1 MSAGS
6 PEAKAPQL
14 RRDFA
19 RAALAIMGGAALL
32 VWPAFLNG
40 YPLLF
45 SDTGAFLAQTLVPLM
60 IWDKPWIYGP
70 LLHLAHWRVSLWL
83 PLAAQG
89 LMVSHL
95 IWLVLRVLRGQA
107 SARWH
112 LAICAGV
119 AGLTT
124 APFTIALLMPDVFA
138 PVVVLAVF
146 LLGFGGARITRGEVA
161 WLLVLATVGIAAHLS
176 HLPLALAL
184 LVVGAALAR
193 RWAPILRMAA
203 PLVCAVVLLLATN
216 WVGHGRASLSPHG
229 ATFLLARLQDDGPA
243 ARTLRAECPARGWYL
258 CAFVDR
264 VPMDSD
270 TFLWAPDS
278 PVNRDAAGQARF
290 LGGALLSDEARA
302 IVAETLR
309 REPVAVGLSMA
320 RNALV
325 QLVTARAGDTLVDDH
340 LEAAVGIRIRAYFP
354 AAEAARFDTAL
365 QPRGLLPAAAAP
377 ALWPHGPV
385 LILGLA
391 LCLLALWQR
400 PEATALVLL
409 VLLGC
414 AANALATGGLSK
426 PHHRYEARILW
437 LVPFAGALALIP
449 RWRPLAL
456 ATRRR
461 A

>member
-1 MSAGS
+1 MNALPASA
-6 PEAKAPQL
+6 P
-14 RRDFA
+14 RRG
-19 RAALAIMGGAALL
+19 RAIGLLAIAGGAALL
-32 VWPAFLNG
+32 AWPAFLNG

-60 IWDKPWIYGP
+60 IWDKPWVYGP
-70 LLHLAHWRVSLWL
+70 MLHLFHWRVSLWL
-83 PLAAQG
+83 PLAAQA
-89 LMVSHL
+89 LMLSHL
-95 IWLVLRVLRGQA
+95 LWLVLRVVRGR
-107 SARWH
+107 SSPGWH
-112 LAICAGV
+112 LAVCAGV
-119 AGLTT
+119 AVLTT

-138 PVVVLAVF
+138 PVVVLSVF
-146 LLGFGGARITRGEVA
+146 LLGFGGTRITRGEAA
-161 WLLVLATVGIAAHLS
+161 WVLILSTLGIAAHLS
-176 HLPLALAL
+176 HLPLALAM
-184 LVVGAALAR
+184 LVVGGVLAR
-193 RWAPILRMAA
+193 RWWPVLRMAA
-203 PLVCAVVLLLATN
+203 PLVGAVALLLLTN
-216 WVGHGRASLSPHG
+216 AVGHGRASLSPHG

-264 VPMDSD
+264 LPMDSD

-290 LGGALLSDEARA
+290 LGGALLSGEARE

-309 REPVAVGLSMA
+309 REPVTVALSLA
-320 RNALV
+320 RNALM

-340 LEAAVGIRIRAYFP
+340 LEAAVGVRIREYFP
-354 AAEAARFDTAL
+354 AGEAARFDDAL
-365 QPRGLLPAAAAP
+365 QPRGLLPAAVAP
-377 ALWPHGPV
+377 ALLAHGPV

-391 LCLLALWQR
+391 LCLLALWRR
-400 PEATALVLL
+400 PEARVLVLF

-437 LVPFAGALALIP
+437 LVPFAGALALLP
-449 RWRPLAL
+449 FAGAPSL

>member
-1 MSAGS
+1 MSGAAAAAD
-6 PEAKAPQL
+6 PPP
-14 RRDFA
+14 RRA
-19 RAALAIMGGAALL
+19 AALALLAIMAGAVLL
-32 VWPAFLNG
+32 AWPALLNG

-70 LLHLAHWRVSLWL
+70 MLHAFHWRMSLWL
-83 PLAAQG
+83 PLAAQA
-89 LMVSHL
+89 LMLSHL
-95 IWLVLRVLRGQA
+95 LWLVLRVVRGRA
-107 SARWH
+107 GARWH
-112 LAICAGV
+112 LALCAGV
-119 AGLTT
+119 AALTT

-138 PVVVLAVF
+138 PVVALSVF
-146 LLGFGGARITRGEVA
+146 LLGFGGARITRGEMA
-161 WLLVLATVGIAAHLS
+161 WVMILATFGIAAHLS
-176 HLPLALAL
+176 HLPLALAM
-184 LVVGAALAR
+184 LVVGGVLAR
-193 RWAPILRMAA
+193 RMRPMLRMAA
-203 PLVCAVVLLLATN
+203 PLVGAVALLLVTN

-264 VPMDSD
+264 LPMDSD

-290 LGGALLSDEARA
+290 LGGALLSGEARE

-309 REPVAVGLSMA
+309 REPVVVALSMA

-325 QLVTARAGDTLVDDH
+325 QLVTARAGDTLVADH
-340 LEAAVGIRIRAYFP
+340 LEAAVGLRIRDYFP
-354 AAEAARFDTAL
+354 AAEAARFDAAL
-365 QPRGLLPAAAAP
+365 QPRGLLPASVAP
-377 ALWPHGPV
+377 ALWTHGPV

-391 LCLLALWQR
+391 LCLLALWRR
-400 PEATALVLL
+400 PEARVLVLF

-437 LVPFAGALALIP
+437 LVPFAGALALVP
-449 RWRPLAL
+449 FGTAL
-456 ATRRR
+456 TRVTRRR